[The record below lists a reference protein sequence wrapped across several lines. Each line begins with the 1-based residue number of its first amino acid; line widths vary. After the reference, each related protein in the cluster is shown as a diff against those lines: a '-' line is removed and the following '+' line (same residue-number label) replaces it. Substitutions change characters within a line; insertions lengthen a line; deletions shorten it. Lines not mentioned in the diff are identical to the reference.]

1 MSSQTP
7 VLVRRIGSGEYCWQD
22 GTTQGSGDAVAL
34 AAALGARS
42 FWLAADSQAVRLLET
57 PRPHPRRDLCLRGLP
72 YALEE
77 QFASDVDSLHFASGP
92 LTDPLTCAVLA
103 RETLDGWLQA
113 LADVGLHPAR
123 VIPEA
128 LLLPWPDEE
137 GWSLWLTGE
146 RAVLRHAPL
155 AGFAC
160 PRAAL
165 PALLACVLAEA
176 PAAPPRL
183 FVWGETAPALGL
195 ECVPV
200 AGHPFEAAAGAPAPI
215 DLLQGAY
222 ARRPSWQAHWRR
234 WRLLAIVALL
244 WLILRLGLMGWA
256 LQQLTAEQTRLDAA
270 MTDVYRAAVPGAVRV
285 VDARLQLEQQL
296 RARLAAQQ
304 APQDLFT
311 RLARVTPALT
321 ALPEIEVQSL
331 QYRDGRLEL
340 ELRAARLEAFA
351 SLRSQLDT
359 APGLA
364 VQLSTGLRDGRA
376 QARLSLGG
384 PDS

>member
-1 MSSQTP
+1 
-7 VLVRRIGSGEYCWQD
+7 
-22 GTTQGSGDAVAL
+22 
-34 AAALGARS
+34 
-42 FWLAADSQAVRLLET
+42 
-57 PRPHPRRDLCLRGLP
+57 
-72 YALEE
+72 
-77 QFASDVDSLHFASGP
+77 
-92 LTDPLTCAVLA
+92 DPLTCAVLA

-215 DLLQGAY
+215 SRPGTYTFQFRHGGLDRKYMVHVPRRYEPTKPMPVLLSFHGGGGHMEYQASDERYGQIGA
-222 ARRPSWQAHWRR
+222 AEAEGF
-234 WRLLAIVALL
+234 IV
-244 WLILRLGLMGWA
+244 
-256 LQQLTAEQTRLDAA
+256 
-270 MTDVYRAAVPGAVRV
+270 
-285 VDARLQLEQQL
+285 
-296 RARLAAQQ
+296 
-304 APQDLFT
+304 
-311 RLARVTPALT
+311 
-321 ALPEIEVQSL
+321 
-331 QYRDGRLEL
+331 
-340 ELRAARLEAFA
+340 
-351 SLRSQLDT
+351 
-359 APGLA
+359 
-364 VQLSTGLRDGRA
+364 
-376 QARLSLGG
+376 
-384 PDS
+384 